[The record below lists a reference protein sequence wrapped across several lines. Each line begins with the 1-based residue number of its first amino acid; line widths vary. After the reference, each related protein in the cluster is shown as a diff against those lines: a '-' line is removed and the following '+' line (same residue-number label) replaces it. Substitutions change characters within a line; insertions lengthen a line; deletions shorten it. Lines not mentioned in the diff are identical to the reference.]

1 MQGSK
6 GAMGAAQRIV
16 SELPPHELYLEIFAG
31 SGAVGRLKKPA
42 GLDLFIERNP
52 ATATTLKAM
61 VPSASVVVGDCT
73 RILVPER
80 IPAAA
85 VVYADPPYLMSVRK
99 SRKNYYRYELSR
111 DVEHERL
118 LAWIKRLGCRVLISG
133 YWSELYADR
142 LEGWRLVTFGVPT
155 RKGRALECLWCNF
168 PEPAT
173 RHDTRFVGAGF
184 RERERIG
191 RKVARWVR
199 RLQAMPLAERAA
211 VLAAL
216 GEPASREAP
225 GPAAP
230 ADPAI
235 QARLAAHGDASSSKQ
250 VDWLNGEDL

>member
-1 MQGSK
+1 
-6 GAMGAAQRIV
+6 MGAAQRIV

-42 GLDLFIERNP
+42 SLDLFIERNP
-52 ATATTLKAM
+52 ATAGALKAM
-61 VPSASVVVGDCT
+61 LPAASVVVGDCT

-99 SRKNYYRYELSR
+99 SRKNYYRFELSR

-118 LAWIKRLGCRVLISG
+118 LAWLKRFPCRVLISG
-133 YWSELYADR
+133 YWSELYAHR

-168 PEPAT
+168 PEPAE
-173 RHDTRFVGAGF
+173 RHDTRFIGAGF

-216 GEPASREAP
+216 GEQASRP
-225 GPAAP
+225 DPHPAATSDS
-230 ADPAI
+230 ASE
-235 QARLAAHGDASSSKQ
+235 ARLAAADDASSSKQ
-250 VDWLNGEDL
+250 ISWLDPY